1 MMFALF
7 SVAMFASPE
16 NPPPDHQ
23 TVEISIDDGITI
35 DFVASEVV
43 IDFAYLEQSFE
54 LENTEE
60 TALILMSDF
69 GECKQYQSIILRP
82 SNEVNVLEFERID
95 HYESKYIE
103 SIAEPP
109 NGNKPDLYLEYDTA
123 WRV

>member
-43 IDFAYLEQSFE
+43 IDFTYLEQSFE
-54 LENTEE
+54 LENTEG
-60 TALILMSDF
+60 TVPILMSDF

-82 SNEVNVLEFERID
+82 SNEIQVKYLEVGN
-95 HYESKYIE
+95 HYDSKHIE
-103 SIAEPP
+103 TIAEPP
-109 NGNKPDLYLEYDTA
+109 NTNKPDVYLPYDTLNC
-123 WRV
+123 